1 MVYFVIFSSF
11 VICLLTSFLIVL
23 VTSGRK
29 FKMGEEIR
37 YGAIG
42 SVWFGFVSWICVYLS
57 QYKPFVEPK
66 TNE

>member
-1 MVYFVIFSSF
+1 
-11 VICLLTSFLIVL
+11 
-23 VTSGRK
+23 
-29 FKMGEEIR
+29 MGEEIR